1 MKLLG
6 KRLTALMLALLMVLS
21 LAACGGNDTPSSGD
35 QNNSN
40 SNSNNSSNTS
50 TPSSNTS
57 SGGVPTI
64 TFYPRDAN
72 VASGVVG
79 GYKGDYFAS
88 RGFNLEVW
96 AYSDEKTNA
105 ILSSGDL
112 PDVMFIPETS
122 LDIMIQ
128 NGSLMN
134 LDDYLDDMPHLAAYE
149 DAEAALNYVREFKS
163 AGTGSIYGIP
173 TSIGRNFAADKYVD
187 SMERNALKL
196 HWEHYVGIGAPEIT
210 DFYSLID
217 VMEQM
222 QKAYPTD
229 DEGNNFFGTVLNNG
243 SDSTH
248 WACMTMWYRMQGYEE
263 TQLPYLL
270 EADMVNGTYSSIL
283 SKDSLYYQGLKW
295 YNEVY
300 KRGLMDPDSIN
311 NDRATQKPKVDN
323 GLAQVPSGYLPGW
336 ASTYLEY
343 YIPGT
348 QLYYNPNS
356 TYGDARYM
364 IGINSKTQNLDACLA
379 FLDMLSDAD
388 AYLYITG
395 GPDGEF
401 WASDADGNA
410 YITEAGQAHLDAGN
424 ADTTGYILST
434 GEELALWNTPFI
446 AWNGAPT
453 SYGDGEGGKR
463 TAALGGWKEL
473 NELSIQNETFESWK
487 STTGYDTFKDWLRAN
502 NALHETSPLDNVK
515 DFTSQPD
522 DLMQLTIDAIRDKV
536 TTASWKM
543 IYSESDADFD
553 ALWDQML
560 KDCEGLGAQE
570 IIDWRLADLDNAKSI
585 RDSLK

>member
-1 MKLLG
+1 MTMKKLS
-6 KRLTALMLALLMVLS
+6 KRLMALALVLIMAIS
-21 LAACGGNDTPSSGD
+21 LVACGSSDEPSGGNAGIPDSGNAGNPSSDGI
-35 QNNSN
+35 
-40 SNSNNSSNTS
+40 
-50 TPSSNTS
+50 
-57 SGGVPTI
+57 PTI

-79 GYKGDYFAS
+79 GYKGEYFAS

-105 ILSSGDL
+105 MLSSGDL
-112 PDVMFIPETS
+112 PDVLFIPETS

-128 NGSLMN
+128 NGSLLN
-134 LDDYLDDMPHLAAYE
+134 LDDYLEQMPHLMAYE
-149 DAEAALNYVREFKS
+149 EAEAALNYAREFKS
-163 AGTGSIYGIP
+163 AGTGSVYGIP
-173 TSIGRNFAADKYVD
+173 TSIGRNFAANKYVD
-187 SMERNALKL
+187 SMERNAVKI
-196 HWEHYVGIGAPEIT
+196 HWEHYVGIGAPEIN
-210 DFYSLID
+210 DFYDLID

-229 DEGNNFFGTVLNNG
+229 SDGNNFYGTVLNNG
-243 SDSTH
+243 SDTTH

-270 EADMVNGTYSSIL
+270 ETNMVDGTYSSIL
-283 SKDSLYYQGLKW
+283 DKDSMYYQGLKW
-295 YNEVY
+295 YNEIY

-323 GLAQVPSGYLPGW
+323 GFAQIPSGYLPGW

-364 IGINSKTQNLDACLA
+364 IGINAKTQNLDACLA
-379 FLDMLSDAD
+379 YLDMLADPD
-388 AYLYITG
+388 AYLWISA
-395 GPDGEF
+395 GPEGDFWTTDG
-401 WASDADGNA
+401 SGNA
-410 YITEAGQAHLDAGN
+410 VLTEKAIAHLDSGA
-424 ADTTGYILST
+424 ADTTGFVLDN
-434 GEELALWNTPFI
+434 GEELVLWNTPFI
-446 AWNGAPT
+446 AWNGALT

-463 TAALGGWKEL
+463 TAAVGGWSEL
-473 NELSIQNETFESWK
+473 NERTIQNETFESWK
-487 STTGYDTFKDWLRAN
+487 EISGYDTFKELLQAKG
-502 NALHETSPLDNVK
+502 ALHETSPLDNVK

-522 DLMQLTIDAIRDKV
+522 DMMQLTIDAIRDKI

-543 IYSESDADFD
+543 VYAENDSDFD
-553 ALWDQML
+553 ALWNQMIS
-560 KDCEGLGAQE
+560 DCEGLDAQS
-570 IIDWRLADLDNAKSI
+570 IIDWRLADLENAKNI